1 MRNLKRV
8 SWTLAAAATVTL
20 PLVACGTAAGLSC
33 EEIARQ
39 ATELSKSQ
47 PVQIKQIRDLRE
59 VSKTET
65 ERRCRG
71 MAETSAGTN
80 EAVIVRGYE
89 ENGNQMVGYE
99 PEAAGAPAPE
109 PVQ

>member
-1 MRNLKRV
+1 MSSYKRISLGLTAV
-8 SWTLAAAATVTL
+8 AVVTL
-20 PLVACGTAAGLSC
+20 PLAACGTAAGLSC

-47 PVQIKQIRDLRE
+47 PVQITQIRDLRE
-59 VSKTET
+59 VSKTDT

-99 PEAAGAPAPE
+99 PEAGAAPAPT
-109 PVQ
+109 Q